1 MKEPTSVAVAD
12 GVYTISPTIV
22 GDTFGDR
29 GPGAE
34 RKHDV
39 DDWRQWHV
47 VVERVGARLEDHDVD
62 SVQRVVYFGQD
73 PDLLLLV
80 LDVDFVVDRTRL
92 SGNVPGPNWR
102 SERPV
107 SSRDNYL
114 WCHLNKFVGI
124 FEKLISFW
132 NSWDV
137 LVDPGERE
145 F

>member
-12 GVYTISPTIV
+12 SVV
-22 GDTFGDR
+22 GDPFGDR

-62 SVQRVVYFGQD
+62 SVQRVVHFGQD
-73 PDLLLLV
+73 PDLLLFV
-80 LDVDFVVDRTRL
+80 LDVDFVVR
-92 SGNVPGPNWR
+92 NVRIEPGFQETFQAQTGVQSAR
-102 SERPV
+102 
-107 SSRDNYL
+107 
-114 WCHLNKFVGI
+114 CHLNKFVGI
-124 FEKLISFW
+124 FEKLLSFW
-132 NSWDV
+132 NISDV
-137 LVDPGERE
+137 LIVPGERE

>member
-80 LDVDFVVDRTRL
+80 LDVDFVVRHVRIEPGFQETFQAQTGVQSARCHPEIII
-92 SGNVPGPNWR
+92 SGVIW
-102 SERPV
+102 
-107 SSRDNYL
+107 
-114 WCHLNKFVGI
+114 I
-124 FEKLISFW
+124 
-132 NSWDV
+132 NSW
-137 LVDPGERE
+137 E
-145 F
+145 FLKN